1 MWYLQRA
8 NDFTTAYGSYR
19 EFMDAVR
26 LLGEVPYLA
35 WFEGGS
41 KTACIEELWL
51 EYPSATADQIREM
64 AAQYTIQVNNK
75 FVRNVKYQLQKKGEV
90 PSPKVMQPKKLRD
103 RQARTRVVDRLAEKK
118 PVRTAVKNAIEDL
131 TVDDIQ
137 TVAEIAAKIGGLDKL
152 SLAID
157 AIKLIRG
164 E

>member
-8 NDFTTAYGSYR
+8 NDFTTTYGTYR
-19 EFMDAVR
+19 EFIDAVR

-35 WFEGGS
+35 WFEGS
-41 KTACIEELWL
+41 KTKCLEELWL
-51 EYPSATADQIREM
+51 EYPSATPDQIREI
-64 AAQYTIQVNNK
+64 AAQYAIQINNK
-75 FVRNVKYQLQKKGEV
+75 FVRNVKYQLQKKGEL

-118 PVRTAVKNAIEDL
+118 PVRTAVKNAIDDL